1 MGVPTDTRGGD
12 RPAPVHYNDGWAG
25 ELQVSIELGSQMQ
38 QENELEEIRRDIKAV
53 VAKLDRLIESKEP
66 EGD

>member
-1 MGVPTDTRGGD
+1 M
-12 RPAPVHYNDGWAG
+12 
-25 ELQVSIELGSQMQ
+25 SIELGSQMQ

-53 VAKLDRLIESKEP
+53 VAKLDRLIEGKEP